1 MADFYPI
8 LARAVAGLT
17 DPSPEA
23 RRAIYER
30 ARTALVAQLRSLD
43 PPLGEAEIMR
53 ERLSL
58 DEAMARIEAEHGDAA
73 PPAQAVFPDAP
84 PPPLASPE
92 PPRPAVPEPGPTAP
106 DPAPAA
112 PDDIPADVPEPQPIR
127 PRIAPPRE
135 KRVAASHVRTMIVG
149 GGVALA
155 VAAIAGAA
163 YYVNK
168 VAPPDATT
176 RPRVETPAQPG
187 QQQDNAGKL
196 GDRVGE
202 AGNPNAPRPG
212 SGTPTQTLSG
222 EVAVAQR
229 AILYTED
236 PANPQQP
243 RAIPGRVFWRLDSES
258 AGQGRPVETIVRAT
272 IEVAEAGLALDF
284 TIRRNTDTAFPASHI
299 IGLRFTPAGDPAQNA
314 VREVG
319 VPQFKIEEG
328 ERGAP
333 LSAINSA
340 LGDNLFVAAMSNVP
354 VEVERNLE
362 LILNRLWIDVPV
374 RFASGRRG
382 IITFEKGVSGS
393 QTLADAFGRW
403 R

>member
-58 DEAMARIEAEHGDAA
+58 DEAMARIEAEHGDAPA
-73 PPAQAVFPDAP
+73 PAQVAFPDAP
-84 PPPLASPE
+84 LPPVISE
-92 PPRPAVPEPGPTAP
+92 PPRPFEPGPAAP
-106 DPAPAA
+106 DPAPVAL
-112 PDDIPADVPEPQPIR
+112 DDIPAEAPEPQPVR

-135 KRVAASHVRTMIVG
+135 KRVAASHVRTIIVG

-168 VAPPDATT
+168 VNPPDATT
-176 RPRVETPAQPG
+176 RPRAETPAQPG
-187 QQQDNAGKL
+187 QPDNAGKL

-212 SGTPTQTLSG
+212 SGTPTQTQSG

-243 RAIPGRVFWRLDSES
+243 RAIQGRVFWRLDSES

-284 TIRRNTDTAFPASHI
+284 TIRRNTDSAFPASHI